1 MVITPVE
8 IKTITHDDIDLL
20 QNFLDIAGSS
30 LRSFRYFEKRPFTV
44 LENHIVTCV
53 LVDSDQVIGYGHL
66 DQDGGK
72 TWLGIAI
79 AEKHQGKGYGK
90 RIMNFLLSKANENK
104 INCIHLTVD
113 ADNINAK
120 HLYEKMGFSVVKQLN
135 DRVILMDYKLEN

>member
-8 IKTITHDDIDLL
+8 IKTITPDDVKLL

-30 LRSFRYFEKRPFTV
+30 LKSFRYFEKRPFSV
-44 LENHIVTCV
+44 LQNHIVTCV
-53 LVDSDQVIGYGHL
+53 LVDSNQVIGYGHL
-66 DQDGGK
+66 DRENDR

-79 AEKHQGKGYGK
+79 AEEHQGKGYGK
-90 RIMNFLLSKANENK
+90 LLMNFLISKATENK

-120 HLYEKMGFSVVKQLN
+120 HLYEKIGFSVVKQLN
-135 DRVILMDYKLEN
+135 DSVILMDYKLEN